1 MCRKM
6 GHGFIGYPK
15 GRNVER
21 ALGFSLTGTVSTSP
35 NLAKARARRASND
48 CRSTRSDP
56 SLAKFGEVDTV
67 PVSEKPSALSTF
79 RPLGYPIKP

>member
-1 MCRKM
+1 MCL

-15 GRNVER
+15 DRNVER

-35 NLAKARARRASND
+35 NLAEEGARSATINILALRAHA
-48 CRSTRSDP
+48 
-56 SLAKFGEVDTV
+56 LAKFGEVDTG

>member
-1 MCRKM
+1 MSREHWVSHSLGLYLLCQILLKRE
-6 GHGFIGYPK
+6 PE
-15 GRNVER
+15 GRVMIVALR
-21 ALGFSLTGTVSTSP
+21 A
-35 NLAKARARRASND
+35 
-48 CRSTRSDP
+48 P